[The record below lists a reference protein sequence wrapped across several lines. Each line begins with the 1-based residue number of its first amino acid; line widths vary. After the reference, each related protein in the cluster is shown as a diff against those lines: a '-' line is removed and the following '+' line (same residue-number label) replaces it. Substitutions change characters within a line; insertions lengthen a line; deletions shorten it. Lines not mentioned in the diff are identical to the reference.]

1 MRALREMT
9 VTFHSVALL
18 LDLNVTILSIG
29 EAFDATIIVSE
40 GENGIQSL
48 FLRTR
53 LDIRARNRY

>member
-1 MRALREMT
+1 MT